1 MKAKKV
7 TKQRR
12 RTLARKAA
20 QKEDRK
26 KELTR
31 RQEQMRRHRAAFDW
45 SSAATLTAAEA
56 GLSFLAGHR
65 RQIEGYEYDE

>member
-26 KELTR
+26 KELAL
-31 RQEQMRRHRAAFDW
+31 RQEHMHRHRAAFGR
-45 SSAATLTAAEA
+45 SSATTLTAVAA
-56 GLSFLAGHR
+56 GLSLLAGHR